1 MRCTCQKWI
10 EKIRPGQRV
19 HIRGEE
25 IPYCPFCGMELI
37 KDDFRVFMTYDGPED
52 GSKEDAIKI
61 VLALFDVKK
70 SPGKKKLYFDLQFP

>member
-10 EKIRPGQRV
+10 EKIRPGQRI

-25 IPYCPFCGMELI
+25 IPYCPFCGLELI

-52 GSKEDAIKI
+52 KSKENSIKI
-61 VLALFDVKK
+61 ALAPYVMYKA
-70 SPGKKKLYFDLQFP
+70 PGKKKLYFDIQLP